1 MKIDKQLLLNEIDAR
16 DCMKIDDENERTLRW
31 LAIKKTVLNN
41 VVQPM
46 QDDFVHDT
54 KIAFKQVR
62 GKKEK
67 KIAKDFI
74 KELKLAAP
82 PDLLQTFED

>member
-41 VVQPM
+41 VV
-46 QDDFVHDT
+46 
-54 KIAFKQVR
+54 
-62 GKKEK
+62 
-67 KIAKDFI
+67 
-74 KELKLAAP
+74 
-82 PDLLQTFED
+82 